1 MLMNNRSDGY
11 CELTKNRL
19 QFESPK
25 PAARVYHTASIWG
38 SADRKDM
45 VLVFGGRSVNGE
57 SLNDLWGL
65 RRHANGQWDWQQAP
79 SRSVN
84 APPIPRSQHAALCY
98 KNLFLAI
105 GGKGQNPDEN
115 LSLEIF
121 NLAQSEWYKL
131 GPINRFRHASWIMGG
146 KLFIHGGFEPARP
159 TVATNNLFQ
168 IDLREAL
175 RAIPALEVMLNAGQV
190 KSFD

>member
-1 MLMNNRSDGY
+1 MN
-11 CELTKNRL
+11 
-19 QFESPK
+19 FEGIK
-25 PAARVYHTASIWG
+25 PVARVYHTASIWG

-45 VLVFGGRSVNGE
+45 VLVFGGRSGAGE

-65 RRHANGQWDWQQAP
+65 RRHANGQWDWQLAP
-79 SRSVN
+79 TRAVSS
-84 APPIPRSQHAALCY
+84 PPVARSQHSALCY
-98 KNLFLAI
+98 KNLFLTI

-131 GPINRFRHASWIMGG
+131 TPINRFRHASWIMFG

-159 TVATNNLFQ
+159 TVATNNLYQ
-168 IDLREAL
+168 MDLRQTL
-175 RAIPALEVMLNAGQV
+175 GVIPALEGMVNTGQV
-190 KSFD
+190 TFFN